1 MTFATLLPAQIL
13 FVLHGSPRNPNL
25 PPQPLS
31 HRLHCSHLL
40 FSQVLVVL
48 AIGGWNS
55 NSLQRPL
62 FLAVRLASWN
72 QILDPWVYILLRQ
85 AMLRQLLRL
94 LPLRVSAKGGPTE
107 LGLTK
112 SAWEASSLRSS
123 RHSGFSHL

>member
-1 MTFATLLPAQIL
+1 M
-13 FVLHGSPRNPNL
+13 
-25 PPQPLS
+25 
-31 HRLHCSHLL
+31 
-40 FSQVLVVL
+40 VL

-94 LPLRVSAKGGPTE
+94 LPLRGAASCGSATLSQHWGERGTTGDEYSSNVGHEMAQIQGMLQTPE
-107 LGLTK
+107 VGFPRP
-112 SAWEASSLRSS
+112 EA
-123 RHSGFSHL
+123 

>member
-1 MTFATLLPAQIL
+1 MAR
-13 FVLHGSPRNPNL
+13 PRPDL
-25 PPQPLS
+25 PPHPLS
-31 HRLHCSHLL
+31 PTAPRSHLL
-40 FSQVLVVL
+40 LSQVLVVL

-94 LPLRVSAKGGPTE
+94 LPLRVSAKGGSTE

-123 RHSGFSHL
+123 RHSGFSHI

>member
-1 MTFATLLPAQIL
+1 MGTLHPEQ
-13 FVLHGSPRNPNL
+13 HW
-25 PPQPLS
+25 
-31 HRLHCSHLL
+31 
-40 FSQVLVVL
+40 VLVVL
-48 AIGGWNS
+48 AVGGWNS
-55 NSLQRPL
+55 SSLQRPL

-85 AMLRQLLRL
+85 AVLRQLLRL
-94 LPLRVSAKGGPTE
+94 LPLRAGAKDGPTE

>member
-1 MTFATLLPAQIL
+1 MARPDVLTFRPSPCLPP
-13 FVLHGSPRNPNL
+13 LHGS
-25 PPQPLS
+25 
-31 HRLHCSHLL
+31 HLL
-40 FSQVLVVL
+40 LSQVLVVL
-48 AIGGWNS
+48 ALGGWNS

-112 SAWEASSLRSS
+112 NAWEASSLRSS
-123 RHSGFSHL
+123 RHSGFSHF

>member
-1 MTFATLLPAQIL
+1 MLSHSVSHRSSA
-13 FVLHGSPRNPNL
+13 LHGSPVLTFQPTLCL
-25 PPQPLS
+25 PL
-31 HRLHCSHLL
+31 LHGSHLL
-40 FSQVLVVL
+40 LSQVLVVL

-107 LGLTK
+107 LSLTK

>member
-13 FVLHGSPRNPNL
+13 FALHGSPRNPNL
-25 PPQPLS
+25 PPQPVS
-31 HRLHCSHLL
+31 QRLHCSHLL

-94 LPLRVSAKGGPTE
+94 LPLRVSAKDGPTE